1 MNYNSVFPF
10 LDWLNNYK
18 KSWLRHDINAGLTVG
33 VILVP
38 QGIAYAM
45 IAGLPPIYG
54 LYTAMIPQLVYAIF
68 GTSRQLSVGPVAMDS
83 LIVAAGVA
91 ALAEIGSERFI
102 EFAILL
108 SFMMG
113 VLQMLFGVIRL
124 GFLVNFL
131 SKPVISGFTSAA
143 SLIIGLNQ
151 LKHLLGIDIDRNNK
165 LHLLLQD
172 AFMRLNEINWIAF
185 LIGVVSII
193 LLVVFKRKFKRIPGP
208 LIVVILG
215 IVIVRVFQLDQAGV
229 QIVGEIPKGLPSF
242 NIPQFDWQIINELA
256 PVALTLALIAF
267 LEAISVARAVEIK
280 HDEYKVAPNQE
291 LFSLGISNVIGSFFQ
306 TYPATGGFSR
316 TAVNDDANAKTPL
329 ASVISA
335 FVVGLTLLFLTP
347 VFFYLPKTVLA
358 AIIMV
363 AVFGLLDFSVPKNL
377 LKFAKRDLIILNIT
391 LIVTA
396 TIGITEGILTG
407 VILSLGML
415 IYKSTKPHIAIL
427 GKVPGTHFY
436 RNRKRFK
443 EVEINEEIL
452 IVRFDAQLHF
462 ANTSYFKDKLKEF
475 AIYKGEKLNF
485 LIIDGESLNS
495 LDSSAVY
502 ALNEVW
508 RYFKNKQV
516 QIAFT
521 GIKGPVRDRMSQSG
535 LTKKIGQDNFFMS
548 IQEAVDHFESG
559 FKTETTYREYIDQ
572 SNED

>member
-1 MNYNSVFPF
+1 MNYKSFLPI
-10 LDWLNNYK
+10 LDWLPNYK
-18 KSWLRHDINAGLTVG
+18 KGWFKDDINAGLIVG

-54 LYTAMIPQLVYAIF
+54 LYTAMIPQLIYAIF

-83 LIVAAGVA
+83 LIVAAGVS
-91 ALAEIGSERFI
+91 ALAEIGSDRFI

-108 SFMMG
+108 SLMMG
-113 VLQMLFGVIRL
+113 VLQILFGVIRL

-151 LKHLLGIDIDRNNK
+151 LKHLTGIEIDRNNR
-165 LHLLLQD
+165 LHILIKD
-172 AFMRLNEINWIAF
+172 AINHLNEINWITFA
-185 LIGVVSII
+185 IGAGSII
-193 LLVVFKRKFKRIPGP
+193 LLVLFKIKYKKLPGA
-208 LIVVILG
+208 LIVVIIG
-215 IVIVRVFQLDQAGV
+215 ILAVKLFNLDSEGV
-229 QIVGEIPKGLPSF
+229 KIVGEIPKGLPAF
-242 NIPQFDWQIINELA
+242 RFPVFDLDILTQLA
-256 PVALTLALIAF
+256 PVAFTLAFIAF

-291 LFSLGISNVIGSFFQ
+291 LFSLGLSNVIGSFFQ

-316 TAVNDDANAKTPL
+316 TAVNDQSNAKTPL
-329 ASVISA
+329 ASIISA

-347 VFFYLPKTVLA
+347 VFYHLPKAVLA

-363 AVFGLLDFSVPKNL
+363 AVFGLLDFTVPKQL
-377 LKFAKRDLIILNIT
+377 LKFARRDLIILNLT
-391 LIVTA
+391 LIITA
-396 TIGITEGILTG
+396 TVGIKEGIIAG
-407 VILSLGML
+407 VLLSLGML
-415 IYKSTKPHIAIL
+415 IFKSTKPHIAIL
-427 GKVPGTHFY
+427 GKVPGTNFY

-443 EVEINEEIL
+443 EVEIHEEIL

-475 AIYKGEKLNF
+475 SIYKGENLKF

-495 LDSSAVY
+495 LDSSAIY
-502 ALNEVW
+502 ALNEIH
-508 RYFKNKQV
+508 RYFNNKNV

-521 GIKGPVRDRMSQSG
+521 GLKGPVRDIVGRSG
-535 LTKKIGQDNFFMS
+535 LVQKVGEDHFFMS
-548 IQEAVDHFESG
+548 IQEAVDYFQSG
-559 FKTETTYREYIDQ
+559 FKNKIKYTQYINQTND
-572 SNED
+572 